1 MRLINKPMK
10 RLSLYLFLIFFI
22 LQTPSQA
29 DDIRDF
35 QIEGMS
41 IGDSA
46 LDYFTKEDINSFYK
60 VTYNDEKFYQ
70 LETTSKQKFKDYES
84 IMFHVKKNDKNFTI
98 YSIGGRKFF
107 PNKEK
112 ECKIFK
118 KEVTLGIKSIV
129 KNLKKDDYRFNYKN
143 LADGKS
149 YADVSDFFFKD
160 GSTIRLWC
168 VNWSKAIEGEK
179 NWVDNMTTAINSK
192 IFYDWISN
200 EAHQ

>member
-1 MRLINKPMK
+1 MK
-10 RLSLYLFLIFFI
+10 RLSLYLFLLLFA
-22 LQTPSQA
+22 LPTPSQA

-118 KEVTLGIKSIV
+118 KEVTSGIKDIV
-129 KNLKKDDYRFNYKN
+129 KNLKVDDYRFYYKN
-143 LADGKS
+143 TADGKS

-160 GSTIRLWC
+160 GSAIRLWC
-168 VNWSKAIEGEK
+168 VNWSKATEGEK
-179 NWVDNMTTAINSK
+179 NWVDNMSLSINSK
-192 IFYDWISN
+192 EYAYWLKN
-200 EAHQ
+200 EAYK

>member
-1 MRLINKPMK
+1 MK
-10 RLSLYLFLIFFI
+10 KLLAIAVLGLFLI
-22 LQTPSQA
+22 TPSQA

-35 QIEGMS
+35 QIEGIS
-41 IGDSA
+41 IGDSL
-46 LDYFTKEDINSFYK
+46 LDYFSKEKIKNFHKIKYRD
-60 VTYNDEKFYQ
+60 DKFYQ
-70 LETTSKQKFKDYES
+70 VETKNQKFKDYES
-84 IMFHVKKNDKNFTI
+84 MTFGVKKNDKNFII
-98 YSIGGRKFF
+98 YYVGGTNFF